1 MVRPRPLLQVN
12 GTASESLCRCLSPLG
27 AVIGYGESVGHM
39 FDTVSLTVAAGFALD
54 LLLGDPPWL
63 PHPVRVIGRL
73 ISWAE
78 PQCRRLIAHEYA
90 AGVVLTLAMVMVVG
104 ASVWIVI
111 RALHQL
117 HPVLAGLATV
127 YFMYAGLAV
136 RDLAQEATAVWRQ
149 LQAGNIAN
157 ARLRLSHI
165 VGRDTDRL
173 EAPEIVRATVETVAE
188 STVDGVLA
196 PMFFAA
202 LAGAPGLWVYKAI
215 NTLDSMVG
223 HREEPYTRFGWAAAR
238 LDDVVNFVPAR
249 IGLLLFGVGAW
260 IVLGDPRRCWRIGW
274 RDGRKHPSP
283 NAGISEAAMA
293 GALGVRLGGRNTYDG
308 VQNSR
313 PYLGDPSR
321 PLDISC
327 IPQAVRVMYATSIAG
342 LMLCLAVRW
351 MVH

>member
-1 MVRPRPLLQVN
+1 MGV
-12 GTASESLCRCLSPLG
+12 ESG
-27 AVIGYGESVGHM
+27 WSVGPM
-39 FDTVSLTVAAGFALD
+39 LDTVSLALTAGFILD
-54 LLLGDPPWL
+54 LRLGDPPWL

-73 ISWAE
+73 AGWAE
-78 PQCRRLIAHEYA
+78 PRCRRLIAHEYA
-90 AGVVLTLAMVMVVG
+90 AGMVFTLGVVMAVG
-104 ASVWIVI
+104 GSVWMVI
-111 RALHQL
+111 WALQQL
-117 HPVLAGLATV
+117 HPVLAAVATV

-136 RDLAQEATAVWRQ
+136 RGLAEEATAVWRH
-149 LQAGNIAN
+149 LQGENIDI

-165 VGRDTDRL
+165 VGRDTERL

-196 PMFFAA
+196 PMVFAA
-202 LAGAPGLWVYKAI
+202 LAGAPGLWAYKAI

-238 LDDVVNFVPAR
+238 LDDMANLVPAR
-249 IGLLLFGVGAW
+249 LGLLLFGVGTWMAG
-260 IVLGDPRRCWRIGW
+260 GDAGQCWRIGW

-308 VQNSR
+308 VESVR
-313 PYLGDPSR
+313 PYIGDPIR
-321 PLDISC
+321 PLDIAC
-327 IPQAVRVMYATSIAG
+327 IPQAIRVMYATSTTG
-342 LMLCLAVRW
+342 LVLCVAVRW

>member
-1 MVRPRPLLQVN
+1 
-12 GTASESLCRCLSPLG
+12 
-27 AVIGYGESVGHM
+27 M

-73 ISWAE
+73 ATWAE
-78 PQCRRLIAHEYA
+78 PYCRRLIAHEYA
-90 AGVVLTLAMVMVVG
+90 AGAVFTLGVVLAVG
-104 ASVWIVI
+104 ASVWIAI
-111 RALHQL
+111 WALNQL

-127 YFMYAGLAV
+127 YFMYAGLAL
-136 RDLAQEATAVWRQ
+136 RDLAREATSVSRE
-149 LQAGNIAN
+149 LQGENIEK
-157 ARLRLSHI
+157 ARLQLSHI
-165 VGRDTDRL
+165 VGRDTGRL

-188 STVDGVLA
+188 STVDGILA
-196 PMFFAA
+196 PIVFAA
-202 LAGAPGLWVYKAI
+202 LGGAPGLWVYKAI

-238 LDDVVNFVPAR
+238 LDDVANFVPAR
-249 IGLLLFGVGAW
+249 LGLLLFGVGTWVA
-260 IVLGDPRRCWRIGW
+260 GGNPGQCWRIGW

-293 GALGVRLGGRNTYDG
+293 GALGVRLGGRSTYDG
-308 VQNSR
+308 VENIR

-327 IPQAVRVMYATSIAG
+327 IPQAIRVMYATSTAG
-342 LMLCLAVRW
+342 LVLCLAVRW
-351 MVH
+351 MVT